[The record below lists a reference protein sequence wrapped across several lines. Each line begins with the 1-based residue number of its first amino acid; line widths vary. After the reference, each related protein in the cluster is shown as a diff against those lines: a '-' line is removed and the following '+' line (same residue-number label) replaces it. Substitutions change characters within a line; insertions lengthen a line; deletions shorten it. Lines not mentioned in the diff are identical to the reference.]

1 MTAELPSPNRSAIP
15 RVEIESALKQCNQST
30 LEAMLRVI
38 QLRLGTPAEC
48 LGDMDYAQ
56 MIAHQINNVLTVQ
69 KIEETL
75 RRLDET

>member
-38 QLRLGTPAEC
+38 QLRLGVMFQEVVRMQRA
-48 LGDMDYAQ
+48 
-56 MIAHQINNVLTVQ
+56 
-69 KIEETL
+69 
-75 RRLDET
+75 